1 MAFSANDL
9 MALVRAGFTA
19 SQIAAIGQELSTP
32 STEASTPSTESTES
46 TPSTE
51 STESAESASPTV
63 TAPVLSETPPPTQPA
78 PQPPAYVA
86 MGDIMAKL
94 DALTNA
100 VKAGAVRNDQQPGG
114 GAKSWTSEDIMAQ
127 IINPTYK
134 KEG

>member
-9 MALVRAGFTA
+9 MALVRAGFSA
-19 SQIAAIGQELSTP
+19 PQIEAIGRELSTVP
-32 STEASTPSTESTES
+32 STES
-46 TPSTE
+46 TPSTVPSTVPSTP
-51 STESAESASPTV
+51 STESPSPTV
-63 TAPVLSETPPPTQPA
+63 TAPVLSENPPPTQPA

-94 DALTNA
+94 DTLTNA

-114 GAKSWTSEDIMAQ
+114 GAKPWSSEDIMAQ

>member
-1 MAFSANDL
+1 MAFTANDL

-32 STEASTPSTESTES
+32 STPSTPSTEASTPSTESTES
-46 TPSTE
+46 TE
-51 STESAESASPTV
+51 FASPTV
-63 TAPVLSETPPPTQPA
+63 TAPVLSETPPPTQSA

-86 MGDIMAKL
+86 MGDIIAKI

-114 GAKSWTSEDIMAQ
+114 GANSWTSEDIMAQ